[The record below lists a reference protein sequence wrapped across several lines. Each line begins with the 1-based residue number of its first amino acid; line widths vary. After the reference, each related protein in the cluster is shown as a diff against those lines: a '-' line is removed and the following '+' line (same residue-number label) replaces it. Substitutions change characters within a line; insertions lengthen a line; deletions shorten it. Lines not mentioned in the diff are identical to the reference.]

1 MKQRR
6 ANNPKYKEKAKE
18 YNKKYNKIATY
29 RYQTDEEYRKEYR
42 RKQREW
48 AAKNKYKRYQYDRVR
63 YIKKMGTPVEDQLTE
78 EQWENIK
85 ADCNYTCS
93 YCGASD
99 VKLTQDHFIPI
110 SKGGLHTANNIV
122 PSCVSCNSSKQARNP
137 FEWMLSKGIPFSLE
151 QSHNRF

>member
-1 MKQRR
+1 MRYHR

-18 YNKKYNKIATY
+18 YSKKYNKIATY

-78 EQWENIK
+78 EQWEKIK

-137 FEWMLSKGIPFSLE
+137 FEWMISKGIPFSLQ